1 MKTRNIYSALC
12 TTFVAGL
19 VLVACNDYDAAQTA
33 YEEIVDSDVTITPPN
48 MDSAWELQLIPNV
61 GQHSGEVLF
70 IKTKSMI
77 SYLPVHWDGMVELV
91 CNLHYCLMEMF
102 LGF

>member
-33 YEEIVDSDVTITPPN
+33 YEV
-48 MDSAWELQLIPNV
+48 W
-61 GQHSGEVLF
+61 
-70 IKTKSMI
+70 
-77 SYLPVHWDGMVELV
+77 LPGD
-91 CNLHYCLMEMF
+91 
-102 LGF
+102 